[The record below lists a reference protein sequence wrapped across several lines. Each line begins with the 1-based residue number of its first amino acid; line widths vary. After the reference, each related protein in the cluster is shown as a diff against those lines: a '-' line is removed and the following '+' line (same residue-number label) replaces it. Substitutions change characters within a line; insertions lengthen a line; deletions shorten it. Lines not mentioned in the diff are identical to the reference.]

1 LRLRVRVVLVEPEHE
16 GNIGLVARSMKNFGF
31 NDLWLINPK
40 VNLGS
45 EAKALASKAQDLL
58 SNIKVA
64 ERLEE
69 ALEDC
74 DYIVATTATVGRNPS
89 NLNRAHVT
97 LREFG
102 EKISGLNTKVAV
114 LFGRESRGL
123 TNDEISRCDLVVH
136 IPTDPAYKTLNM
148 AAAAS
153 ITLYEISV
161 AGKTHRKFE
170 YASGEMRQRLLEVFE
185 ELSREVGLPPHRIR
199 LAKKALRNVI
209 SRGPPSRREVSLIL
223 GTIRRATDKLKTRRT

>member
-1 LRLRVRVVLVEPEHE
+1 MRVRVVLVEPEHE

-40 VNLGS
+40 VNLGL

-58 SNIKVA
+58 SNVKVV
-64 ERLEE
+64 ENLED

-74 DYIVATTATVGRNPS
+74 DYVVATTATVGRSPS

-97 LREFG
+97 LKEFSR
-102 EKISGLNTKVAV
+102 KIYRLNTKVAV

-161 AGKTHRKFE
+161 A
-170 YASGEMRQRLLEVFE
+170 RQTQ
-185 ELSREVGLPPHRIR
+185 G
-199 LAKKALRNVI
+199 
-209 SRGPPSRREVSLIL
+209 
-223 GTIRRATDKLKTRRT
+223 